1 VDKLAELIRKN
12 LSVSADVLNELK
24 ASSFQPS
31 SKSLPAIKAYNQGME
46 LFRDGKNLEAV
57 QSLQSAVQ
65 ADPQFALAY
74 SRLAE
79 ADSALG
85 YMAEAESNSRKAQE
99 LSDSLPPAEKYLVQ
113 AIYARTVKNNK
124 KAIEAYENL
133 AKIMP
138 DNSDVESALGSLYSR
153 VATTIR
159 PERNLRRYC
168 GRIPRTCRRS
178 GRWAWSRSQTAIR
191 KELWIR

>member
-1 VDKLAELIRKN
+1 
-12 LSVSADVLNELK
+12 
-24 ASSFQPS
+24 
-31 SKSLPAIKAYNQGME
+31 ME

-138 DNSDVESALGSLYSR
+138 DNSDVESALGSLYSESGDYDKAR
-153 VATTIR
+153 AQFAKILRSDPKNMQALWQMGVVEITNSRQPVGDGHVAEFAGQTRCGDEQLHTSAPALAGHR
-159 PERNLRRYC
+159 HEKGVRFCPAEPRR
-168 GRIPRTCRRS
+168 
-178 GRWAWSRSQTAIR
+178 AA
-191 KELWIR
+191 